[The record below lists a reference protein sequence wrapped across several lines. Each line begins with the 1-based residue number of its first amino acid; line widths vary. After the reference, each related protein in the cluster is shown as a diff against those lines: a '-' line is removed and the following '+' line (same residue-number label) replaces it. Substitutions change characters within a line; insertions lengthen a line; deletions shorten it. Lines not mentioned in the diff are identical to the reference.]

1 MINSKK
7 LLEEKLKKIIKEEW
21 DKKLEEMRSDPEI
34 LQTRDEDLT
43 DDELDRKIELE
54 KNPPSSST
62 EPAATVSP
70 STKKKKVVGPKPKE
84 NPVLKIDK
92 DKVDFV
98 KWVQRQFGN
107 YLPKYAKTSTNYNAV
122 FDTLK
127 QDLTGKMPIEKLA
140 QMYLNRQTL
149 KAKFDK
155 QDERDK
161 AREAKAQ
168 EELEKD
174 LTRKKNKSG
183 EEKLQAIAD
192 KFGLTKERVRQLEAK
207 AIQKLQQKFG
217 IKFIADLK
225 GKMHPDF
232 AGKSSVSDEAE
243 ETLDALSAKI
253 DEQINKS
260 AVLFARFIKATG
272 GDANA
277 LAKILNDKFNLF
289 GARKKAGEEEDEFA
303 NRATYVPSKMEQE
316 TIKYLFKIL
325 NTGSGISIQ
334 GKEEHPEE
342 TTNIMANENNALEF
356 VANYLIEDLE
366 NSGYQYG
373 QKSDLLDDEGNAK
386 ILPHPDDE
394 ETTVPMFRIFIDK
407 VVKGDI
413 EDAPE
418 ATDQS
423 ISEPEESGVVDF
435 FESRNRRRTK

>member
-1 MINSKK
+1 M
-7 LLEEKLKKIIKEEW
+7 
-21 DKKLEEMRSDPEI
+21 
-34 LQTRDEDLT
+34 
-43 DDELDRKIELE
+43 
-54 KNPPSSST
+54 
-62 EPAATVSP
+62 
-70 STKKKKVVGPKPKE
+70 
-84 NPVLKIDK
+84 
-92 DKVDFV
+92 
-98 KWVQRQFGN
+98 
-107 YLPKYAKTSTNYNAV
+107 
-122 FDTLK
+122 
-127 QDLTGKMPIEKLA
+127 
-140 QMYLNRQTL
+140 
-149 KAKFDK
+149 
-155 QDERDK
+155 
-161 AREAKAQ
+161 
-168 EELEKD
+168 
-174 LTRKKNKSG
+174 
-183 EEKLQAIAD
+183 
-192 KFGLTKERVRQLEAK
+192 
-207 AIQKLQQKFG
+207 QQKFG